1 MGYVRFPVW
10 DDGVSYGDYLEQ
22 MPQVDQEGEFSITI
36 YNIKKGSG
44 VNMNDLKNEKYDEE
58 LFLAWH
64 NIYKAVLTDRI
75 IDDIFLLKRNIDSTQ
90 NLRNEPDRFW
100 KQMF

>member
-1 MGYVRFPVW
+1 
-10 DDGVSYGDYLEQ
+10 
-22 MPQVDQEGEFSITI
+22 
-36 YNIKKGSG
+36 
-44 VNMNDLKNEKYDEE
+44 MNDLKNEKYDEE

-100 KQMF
+100 K